1 MQIKTTHAAYLFTLS
16 IIIYALGLFYFYGF
30 SNYFIIIPGWHIQ
43 FHIIYF
49 YIGCFVTGAVNFL
62 LYRKFAKRSPLMKV
76 KRLLLHILITVP
88 LWMIFRLIQFEQIR
102 HQFGEM
108 SVYYS
113 RHDFVKSFSS
123 SLFLMV
129 IIQFYYWRYAFK
141 AKEAHTSRKK
151 NPK

>member
-88 LWMIFRLIQFEQIR
+88 LWMLCRYLQTYVLQHHFTDYMREGRARSYYLNTFYKSMVVIFVTQL
-102 HQFGEM
+102 
-108 SVYYS
+108 
-113 RHDFVKSFSS
+113 
-123 SLFLMV
+123 
-129 IIQFYYWRYAFK
+129 YYWYYTFNRWQSLA
-141 AKEAHTSRKK
+141 SSKK
-151 NPK
+151 